1 MVGKN
6 LDDAAGWFR
15 DSRKR
20 WSTWHNLSTAPAMR
34 GYGAQIMTNST
45 LRALVVEDDH
55 SWQQI
60 LSEILSDCGLEVEVV
75 NSLDEASRRLRDQP
89 HRLAVV
95 DLSLSPNDHNNYDGL
110 RVLDTVRR
118 LDPNCRTILL
128 TGFATVELAVTAL
141 TDYGAFTFLRK
152 ESFHR
157 SQFRDIVYRILVSPP
172 ILTTP
177 IPASAPSASS
187 FPSKGQIPPLKFP
200 NEKALIVEDDAGWR
214 SILEELLSDAG
225 FQVRTCTSFGDAF
238 GYLRKE
244 KFTLAVFDLSLNGA
258 NSYAWDKSPGD
269 QNPDG
274 YQLLASAQNE
284 GIPTIV
290 VSGIAEPEEIQRI
303 YSEYSISAYIEKQTF
318 DRSTFRRVVEETR
331 AANKSLNELSA
342 LTDREREVLNL
353 LAQGLTNKEIAER
366 LVITTN
372 TVKRHLKAIFE
383 KLDVHTRSAATA
395 KTTGG

>member
-1 MVGKN
+1 M
-6 LDDAAGWFR
+6 
-15 DSRKR
+15 
-20 WSTWHNLSTAPAMR
+20 TASA
-34 GYGAQIMTNST
+34 

-60 LSEILSDCGLEVEVV
+60 LSEILSDCGLEVDVAG
-75 NSLDEASRRLRDQP
+75 SLEEASLNLKAQP

-110 RVLDTVRR
+110 RVLDAVRR

-172 ILTTP
+172 NSAAQT
-177 IPASAPSASS
+177 PASSTTASA
-187 FPSKGQIPPLKFP
+187 FAKNMPAKPAT
-200 NEKALIVEDDAGWR
+200 EKALVVDDDAGWR
-214 SILEELLSDAG
+214 NILEELLTDIG
-225 FQVRTCTSFGDAF
+225 FQVRTCGGFGDAL
-238 GYLRKE
+238 GYLRRE
-244 KFTLAVFDLSLNGA
+244 KFSLAVFDLSLKSTSPN
-258 NSYAWDKSPGD
+258 AWEKDAPEKEL
-269 QNPDG
+269 DG
-274 YQLLASAQNE
+274 YQLLAAARTDA
-284 GIPTIV
+284 IPTIV
-290 VSGIAEPEEIQRI
+290 VSGITEPEEIQRI
-303 YSEYSISAYIEKQTF
+303 YAEHSVSAYIEKQAF
-318 DRSTFRRVVEETR
+318 DRAAFRRVVEQTR
-331 AANKSLNELSA
+331 VTHQSMSELSA
-342 LTDREREVLNL
+342 LTEREREVLDL
-353 LAQGLTNKEIAER
+353 LAQGLANKEIADK

-395 KTTGG
+395 KATGGKR